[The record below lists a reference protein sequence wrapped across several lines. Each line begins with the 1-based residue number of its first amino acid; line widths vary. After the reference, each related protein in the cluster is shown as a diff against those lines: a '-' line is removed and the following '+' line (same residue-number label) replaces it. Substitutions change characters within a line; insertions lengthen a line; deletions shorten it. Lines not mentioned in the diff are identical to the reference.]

1 MVDIE
6 SRKATVRALYR
17 ESPHELRPEASRALA
32 EAEEYFG
39 VGPTRRK
46 DLPPNILEV
55 ARYHDVVILARLM
68 AEVLFGK
75 PGRGRQTKD
84 WSEGKL
90 YILGQA
96 YFYVKRK
103 KPALKDRQIAEIF
116 AGQHSDDFGKNGFGK
131 DAELIRQ
138 RLPAAKRVFTEYC
151 VGKASGYVNAV
162 FCEEEIFVLEKM
174 GLIAPRPPVN
184 LVAGPIMANHLFGS
198 STAGRTIRPIQKTD
212 LTSGL
217 QHSPRTRHDRDV
229 PVECIRWPT
238 TCCLTRTGST
248 PLKSSG
254 PRWAFPGV
262 PASARWLAAMSR

>member
-32 EAEEYFG
+32 EAEKYFG

-46 DLPPNILEV
+46 DLPPNILEA

-68 AEVLFGK
+68 AEVLFGR

-96 YFYVKRK
+96 YFYVKKK

-116 AGQHSDDFGKNGFGK
+116 AGQHSDEFGKNGFGK

-138 RLPAAKRVFTEYC
+138 RLPAAKRVFVEYC
-151 VGKASGYVNAV
+151 VGKASGFVCDV
-162 FCEEEIFVLEKM
+162 FCEEEVYILEKM
-174 GLIAPRPPVN
+174 GVTPPAPMT
-184 LVAGPIMANHLFGS
+184 LVAGPHHGAPFIWF
-198 STAGRTIRPIQKTD
+198 K
-212 LTSGL
+212 
-217 QHSPRTRHDRDV
+217 V
-229 PVECIRWPT
+229 
-238 TCCLTRTGST
+238 
-248 PLKSSG
+248 
-254 PRWAFPGV
+254 
-262 PASARWLAAMSR
+262 SRV

>member
-46 DLPPNILEV
+46 DLPPNILEA

-68 AEVLFGK
+68 AEVLFGR

-103 KPALKDRQIAEIF
+103 KPTLKDRQIAEIF

-138 RLPAAKRVFTEYC
+138 RLPAAKRV
-151 VGKASGYVNAV
+151 
-162 FCEEEIFVLEKM
+162 
-174 GLIAPRPPVN
+174 R
-184 LVAGPIMANHLFGS
+184 
-198 STAGRTIRPIQKTD
+198 
-212 LTSGL
+212 
-217 QHSPRTRHDRDV
+217 
-229 PVECIRWPT
+229 
-238 TCCLTRTGST
+238 
-248 PLKSSG
+248 
-254 PRWAFPGV
+254 
-262 PASARWLAAMSR
+262 